1 MNRINRFYKKI
12 VPAIFILLN
21 VVSCKAQEPTDRAH
35 CQNVSFDKKV
45 AGMIRFSVPTIDPAT
60 AQKMTQVVFLDARE
74 RKEFEVS
81 HLPNARYVGY
91 DAFDEKV
98 LQNIPKET
106 PLVVYCSIGYR
117 SEKIGEKLLK
127 MGFKN
132 VHNLY
137 GSIFEWVNQ
146 GNQVVDNQG
155 VTTKKVH
162 TYNKKWSKWLD
173 EGKAEKVW

>member
-1 MNRINRFYKKI
+1 MSYLRKLFLSI
-12 VPAIFILLN
+12 ILL
-21 VVSCKAQEPTDRAH
+21 STLACSAQEPTNRAH
-35 CQNVSFDKKV
+35 CQNPNFDKKV
-45 AGMIRFSVPTIDPAT
+45 ASMISFTVPTINPSDAK
-60 AQKMTQVVFLDARE
+60 KMTNVVYLDARE

-81 HLPNARYVGY
+81 HLPNAHYIGY
-91 DAFDEKV
+91 DNFDTKT

-106 PLVVYCSIGYR
+106 PIIVYCSIGYR

-127 MGFKN
+127 MGYKN

-137 GSIFEWVNQ
+137 GSIFEWINQ

-173 EGKAEKVW
+173 DEKGEKVW